1 MPHHRGRGAR
11 PQEGRSDRDAKKD
24 IFPWR
29 NRPAF
34 VFDALHQQTVKLLRD
49 GLLPSFTSPSFTAS
63 ITHNIN
69 EMSDLF
75 EEFEH
80 LGLTL
85 LPLPFA
91 QLNRLVM
98 IAFLALLPFAAADSA
113 GRLLVPFCLLAN
125 VVYFTLDSVAAEMET
140 PFGKAISDVAFEKMR
155 VAAESNPPPG
165 CQLPGPLYLLDPG
178 VAQAPTAGQAHGG
191 AARHVPRQARAQ
203 L

>member
-1 MPHHRGRGAR
+1 MAQSAR
-11 PQEGRSDRDAKKD
+11 
-24 IFPWR
+24 
-29 NRPAF
+29 
-34 VFDALHQQTVKLLRD
+34 VLFDALHQETVKLLRD

-91 QLNRLVM
+91 QLNLLVM

-140 PFGKAISDVAFEKMR
+140 PFGKDISDVAFEKMR

-165 CQLPGPLYLLDPG
+165 CQLP
-178 VAQAPTAGQAHGG
+178 
-191 AARHVPRQARAQ
+191 
-203 L
+203 